1 MTHWS
6 RDQVWCKIGFH
17 TTEGCIHGIVSNVM
31 RRRSLGHGIES
42 QCYPCLWNASSN
54 QKKKD
59 SLVSSHSA
67 ISPQIRLKP
76 IIALNGAIT
85 HSLFHRREHHVHLFT
100 QLFDTVSLYWSNIR
114 TPPLSL
120 PPSHFH
126 AISIRQHF
134 IHSSPPDKHL
144 NLNSNAKELTE
155 FSYLGLMHM
164 KVGDLSDNRA
174 APELDYLV
182 HMKN

>member
-100 QLFDTVSLYWSNIR
+100 QFFTGNFSILFPCTEVTFGHLPS
-114 TPPLSL
+114 PSL
-120 PPSHFH
+120 PPTSMRFP
-126 AISIRQHF
+126 SDSTSF
-134 IHSSPPDKHL
+134 IHLLRINIS
-144 NLNSNAKELTE
+144 T
-155 FSYLGLMHM
+155 
-164 KVGDLSDNRA
+164 
-174 APELDYLV
+174 
-182 HMKN
+182 